1 MMALDE
7 CCPGDADHAYARKS
21 LDLTKSWLER
31 YAARF
36 RETEPLYG
44 YSQTFFPMDQVFLP
58 GTIRDRIKDLMKSTK
73 MTQAELAVRIGTA
86 ERTLSRFLRGDT
98 DKLGNETSSALPV
111 CLMSLRIFCLAKS
124 MCQAA

>member
-1 MMALDE
+1 M
-7 CCPGDADHAYARKS
+7 
-21 LDLTKSWLER
+21 DL
-31 YAARF
+31 
-36 RETEPLYG
+36 
-44 YSQTFFPMDQVFLP
+44 VFLP

-111 CLMSLRIFCLAKS
+111 RLMSLRIFCLAKS

>member
-1 MMALDE
+1 M
-7 CCPGDADHAYARKS
+7 
-21 LDLTKSWLER
+21 DL
-31 YAARF
+31 
-36 RETEPLYG
+36 
-44 YSQTFFPMDQVFLP
+44 VFLP

-111 CLMSLRIFCLAKS
+111 CLMSPPIFCWVRSISQTA
-124 MCQAA
+124 

>member
-1 MMALDE
+1 M
-7 CCPGDADHAYARKS
+7 
-21 LDLTKSWLER
+21 DL
-31 YAARF
+31 
-36 RETEPLYG
+36 
-44 YSQTFFPMDQVFLP
+44 VFLP

-111 CLMSLRIFCLAKS
+111 C
-124 MCQAA
+124 